1 MGQIMKVTRLQTTE
15 VRERVCVR
23 HPREVVPILQ
33 DFYKDDIGEKEN
45 FIAISLSRS
54 NEVKEIRTVAVGS
67 VSGVQVHPREVFRH
81 AILDNAS
88 AIILAHNHP
97 SGNVAP
103 SDADI
108 FVTKR
113 LKDAGGIIGIEI
125 LDHIIVSK
133 TEYYSFVENDCL

>member
-1 MGQIMKVTRLQTTE
+1 MKVTKLQTTE
-15 VRERVCVR
+15 VKERVCIR
-23 HPREVVPILQ
+23 QPREVVPILQ

-45 FIAISLSRS
+45 FIAISLSQS
-54 NEVKEIRTVAVGS
+54 NDVKEIRTVAVGS

-97 SGNVAP
+97 SGSVNP
-103 SDADI
+103 SIEDI
-108 FVTKR
+108 SVTKR
-113 LKDAGGIIGIEI
+113 LKDAGEIVGIEI

>member
-1 MGQIMKVTRLQTTE
+1 MKVTKLQTTE
-15 VRERVCVR
+15 VKERVCIR
-23 HPREVVPILQ
+23 QPREVVPILQ

-45 FIAISLSRS
+45 FIAISLSQS
-54 NEVKEIRTVAVGS
+54 NDVKEIRTVAVGS

-97 SGNVAP
+97 SGSVNP
-103 SDADI
+103 SIEDI
-108 FVTKR
+108 SVTKR
-113 LKDAGGIIGIEI
+113 LKDAGEIVGIGI